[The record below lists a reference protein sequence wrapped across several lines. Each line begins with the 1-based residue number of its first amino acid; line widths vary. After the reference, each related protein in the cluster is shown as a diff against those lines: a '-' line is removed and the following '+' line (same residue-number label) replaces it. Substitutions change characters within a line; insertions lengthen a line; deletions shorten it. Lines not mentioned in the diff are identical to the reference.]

1 LQSTFERL
9 ALKILKSKFRI
20 FVAHGDDHVLRV
32 LEIAKYIAAKEGADI
47 EIVSKA
53 ALLHDS
59 CRDEE
64 NHALKAADFARK
76 VLREEGYEEEFIEAV
91 AHAIEAH
98 SFSGKME
105 PRTLEARV
113 LSDAD
118 KLDAIGAIGVARAFI
133 VAGEKGRSIEETL
146 KHFEEKLL
154 KLKDLLYTETAKK
167 LAERRHEFL
176 KRFYEEIKR
185 ELEFEDLRN

>member
-1 LQSTFERL
+1 M
-9 ALKILKSKFRI
+9 FRI

-32 LEIAKYIAAKEGADI
+32 LEIARFIALKEGADI

-59 CRDEE
+59 FRNEE
-64 NHALKAADFARK
+64 KHALKAADFARK
-76 VLREEGYEEEFIEAV
+76 VLREEGYGEEFIEAV

-118 KLDAIGAIGVARAFI
+118 KLDAMGAVGVARAFI
-133 VAGEKGRSIEETL
+133 VAGEKGRSIEETV

-154 KLKDLLYTETAKK
+154 KLKDLLYTDTAKK
-167 LAERRHEFL
+167 LAEKRHEFL
-176 KRFYEEIKR
+176 KKFYEEIKR
-185 ELEFEDLRN
+185 DLEFEDLRN